1 MKILLTGKDG
11 QVGWEL
17 SRSLSFL
24 GKIYAL
30 GRDDMDLS
38 KHETLTSVIQ
48 DIKPDLII
56 NTAAYTNVDKAES
69 EPDQAMII
77 NGIAPKLMAL
87 EAKKIGAEM
96 IHFSTDFVFDGNTTK
111 PYTEDRPTCPLN
123 VYGETKL
130 EGEKGVQLA
139 GIPYIIFRTGWVYS
153 MRGNNFLL
161 TMQKM
166 AQEKKQVRVV
176 NDQIGGPT
184 WSKAIAEGITNI
196 LKKNL
201 VNTNK
206 NFKILPSTGIFNI
219 SCGGETSWFEFAKM
233 IFNLSGLENT
243 IELIP
248 IPTEQYPTPATRPK
262 YSLLS
267 NEKLKKVL
275 NYEMPSWKQ
284 ALHSC
289 IMSVQNS

>member
-56 NTAAYTNVDKAES
+56 NAAAYTNVDKAES

-275 NYEMPSWKQ
+275 NYEMPHWKN
-284 ALHSC
+284 ALKECLSFTK
-289 IMSVQNS
+289 